1 MPDDKAPI
9 GRRKFLKT
17 ASLAG
22 AVALSARVAKAD
34 EPTKVPEAT
43 PAPPSG
49 ATPVFSPDAPASSL
63 VHPGKA
69 MADDVPAKRI
79 RDLLKLEPDRR
90 FGYARDSYQ
99 GALYIPPDG
108 LPAPFETGRPLGT
121 ALFFMV
127 TPEKPVQLHRV
138 QNDQLY
144 HYYQGDPIEVL
155 MLYESGTSELV
166 VMGPNIVGGQL
177 VQLFIPGGTFH
188 TARITGHRRW
198 FLGGVTAWPGVD
210 PSRDVEL
217 GDAAALAVQ
226 YPEAAADLREFPQ
239 PAEPPEPA
247 KPEPEPCPKPED
259 AEAVAPAP
267 EKASAPEPT
276 PAPEQ
281 AAPKTP
287 PVPERPSEH

>member
-1 MPDDKAPI
+1 MTDDKAPI

-22 AVALSARVAKAD
+22 AIALSARVAKAD
-34 EPTKVPEAT
+34 EPAQPEAT
-43 PAPPSG
+43 PEPPSG
-49 ATPVFSPDAPASSL
+49 ETPVFSPDAPSSSL
-63 VHPGKA
+63 VHPGKP
-69 MADDVPAKRI
+69 MPDDVPARRI

-90 FGYARDSYQ
+90 FGYARDSYKS
-99 GALYIPPDG
+99 ALYIAPQS

-127 TPEKPVQLHRV
+127 TPQEPVKLHRI

-155 MLYESGTSELV
+155 MLYESGDSELV

-177 VQLFIPGGTFH
+177 VQLFIPGGAFH

-210 PSRDVEL
+210 PARDVEL
-217 GDAAALAVQ
+217 GDVEALAVQ
-226 YPEAAADLREFPQ
+226 YPEAAADLRDFPT
-239 PAEPPEPA
+239 PAEPPPPA
-247 KPEPEPCPKPED
+247 KPEPEPEPLKCPED
-259 AEAVAPAP
+259 APAP
-267 EKASAPEPT
+267 EEAAAPEA
-276 PAPEQ
+276 PAPE
-281 AAPKTP
+281 TP
-287 PVPERPSEH
+287 PLPEKPPEPAKP

>member
-17 ASLAG
+17 VSLAG
-22 AVALSARVAKAD
+22 AAVLSARMANAE
-34 EPTKVPEAT
+34 EPAQPEAT
-43 PAPPSG
+43 SQPPSG
-49 ATPVFSPDAPASSL
+49 ATPVFSPDAPSSSL
-63 VHPGKA
+63 VHPGKP
-69 MADDVPAKRI
+69 MPDDVPAKRI

-90 FGYARDSYQ
+90 FGYARDSYRS
-99 GALYIPPDG
+99 ALYVAPRG
-108 LPAPFETGRPLGT
+108 LPEPFETGRPLGT

-127 TPEKPVQLHRV
+127 TPQEPVKLHRI

-155 MLYESGTSELV
+155 MLYESGDSELV
-166 VMGPNIVGGQL
+166 VMGPNIIGGQL

-217 GDAAALAVQ
+217 GDVEALAVQ
-226 YPEAAADLREFPQ
+226 YPEAAADLRDFPTPQ
-239 PAEPPEPA
+239 EPPEPA
-247 KPEPEPCPKPED
+247 KPEPEPLKCPEPED
-259 AEAVAPAP
+259 AAVPM
-267 EKASAPEPT
+267 EPV
-276 PAPEQ
+276 E
-281 AAPKTP
+281 
-287 PVPERPSEH
+287 PSNP

>member
-1 MPDDKAPI
+1 MADDKAPI

-22 AVALSARVAKAD
+22 VAALSARVAKAE
-34 EPTKVPEAT
+34 EPTKAPEAT
-43 PAPPSG
+43 PEPPSG
-49 ATPVFSPDAPASSL
+49 ATPVFSPDAPAESL
-63 VHPGKA
+63 VHPAKA
-69 MADDVPAKRI
+69 MPDDVPAKRI
-79 RDLLKLEPDRR
+79 RNLLKLEPDRR

-99 GALYIPPDG
+99 SALYVPPKA
-108 LPAPFETGRPLGT
+108 LPKPFETGRPLGT
-121 ALFFMV
+121 ALYFMV

-166 VMGPNIVGGQL
+166 VMGPNIVGSQL

-188 TARITGHRRW
+188 TARITGNRRW

-217 GDAAALAVQ
+217 GDAKALAVQ
-226 YPEAAADLREFPQ
+226 YPEAAADLRDFPTPQ
-239 PAEPPEPA
+239 EPPEPT
-247 KPEPEPCPKPED
+247 KLEPEPEPCPEPRD
-259 AEAVAPAP
+259 PVA
-267 EKASAPEPT
+267 S
-276 PAPEQ
+276 EQ
-281 AAPKTP
+281 ASDKEKGRPKP
-287 PVPERPSEH
+287 PSPSTQNPGSSQAR